1 MAWGFAGPV
10 SERADSGTCRF
21 GKDSSNFACV
31 AEVGAHTEPTAAWMQ
46 AARSS
51 QGKREEGK
59 RGRWRTE
66 GTPLR
71 LGSGYLRQSPGSMVQ
86 ACKGARGQNPCQKTC
101 TRAWRAQ
108 ANPGD
113 CRNAKIMPGDWGVNP
128 VLNLGATIGLGS
140 GVPRRRPALGV
151 DQRGSGY
158 PCRLGGRGA
167 WFLSSIDHDVRLRS
181 TKGRADWEG
190 ARSRLGC

>member
-1 MAWGFAGPV
+1 MACGFAGPV
-10 SERADSGTCRF
+10 SESADSGTYRF
-21 GKDSSNFACV
+21 GEEFFELCLCRRSRRPHGTDNCLDAGGTKLPGESGRGETGEVAHRGNPLAAGIWLPATVARIHGASLQGGTRPKPVPKDL
-31 AEVGAHTEPTAAWMQ
+31 H
-46 AARSS
+46 
-51 QGKREEGK
+51 
-59 RGRWRTE
+59 
-66 GTPLR
+66 
-71 LGSGYLRQSPGSMVQ
+71 
-86 ACKGARGQNPCQKTC
+86 
-101 TRAWRAQ
+101 RAWRNQ

-113 CRNAKIMPGDWGVNP
+113 CRNAKIMLGDWGVNP

-140 GVPRRRPALGV
+140 GVPHRRPALGV

-167 WFLSSIDHDVRLRS
+167 CLASIDHDVRLRS